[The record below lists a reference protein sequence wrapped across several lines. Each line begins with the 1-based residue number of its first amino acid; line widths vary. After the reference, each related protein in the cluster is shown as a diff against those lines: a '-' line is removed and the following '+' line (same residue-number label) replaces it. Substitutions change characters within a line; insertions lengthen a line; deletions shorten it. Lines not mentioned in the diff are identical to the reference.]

1 MINPTSLRVGN
12 VILDQGY
19 QPFLIETEMELSAIH
34 DIPED
39 FHPLPITEYRL
50 REMGFKVTREPDQL
64 DMYFMN
70 LLYFPDL
77 SVTVN
82 PVWTRKRFAF
92 TLPGQK
98 MLNIKYVHELQN
110 LIFNHTGQDVPV
122 GLDPMP

>member
-1 MINPTSLRVGN
+1 MIDATSLRIGN
-12 VILDQGY
+12 VILDRGY
-19 QPFLIETEMELSAIH
+19 QPFLIETEMELSAIY

-50 REMGFKVTREPDQL
+50 REMGFKVTKGPDQL
-64 DMYFMN
+64 DMYFME

-82 PVWTRKRFAF
+82 PVWTKERFDF
-92 TLPGQK
+92 GLPEQK
-98 MLNIKYVHELQN
+98 TVPIKYVHELQN
-110 LIFNHTGQDVPV
+110 LIFDHTGQEVPV